1 VDFDLGPVFANL
13 PFLIAGLQGTLTVSA
28 GALVVGSAVGLGIA
42 LLRLARPRPL
52 QVVGGLYVDFI
63 RSVPLLILL
72 VLFVYA
78 LPIVIENATGSS
90 IRIDALVAGIIGLG
104 LYAAAY
110 LAEVF
115 RAGILAV
122 PSGQREAAL
131 STGMTERQ
139 AFRRIVLPQAVRK
152 IIPPTTSTIL
162 SLIKDSAVTF
172 AIAVPELMAK
182 AGSLNNALQRP
193 IEVFLVVAAIYL
205 VITYPL
211 LLLSERLQRSAAAGA

>member
-1 VDFDLGPVFANL
+1 MTIDFGPVFANL
-13 PFLIAGLQGTLTVSA
+13 PFLIAGLEGTLTVSA
-28 GALVVGSAVGLGIA
+28 GALLVGAALGLAIA
-42 LLRLARPRPL
+42 LLRLSPSRPL
-52 QVVGGLYVDFI
+52 QFLGGLYVDFV

-78 LPIVIENATGSS
+78 VPIVVENLTGRSL
-90 IRIDALVAGIIGLG
+90 RIDALVAGILGLG

-131 STGMTERQ
+131 STGMTNRQ
-139 AFRRIVLPQAVRK
+139 AFRRIVLPQAGRK
-152 IIPPTTSTIL
+152 IIPPATSTVL
-162 SLIKDSAVTF
+162 SLVKDSAVTF
-172 AIAVPELMAK
+172 AIAVPELIAK
-182 AGSLNNALQRP
+182 AGSLNNGLQRP
-193 IEVFLVVAAIYL
+193 IEVFLVVAGIYL

-211 LLLSERLQRSAAAGA
+211 LLLSERLQRSAASSA

>member
-1 VDFDLGPVFANL
+1 MSLDFGPVFDNL
-13 PFLIAGLQGTLTVSA
+13 PFLVAGLEGTLKVSV
-28 GALVVGSAVGLGIA
+28 GAIAVGAAMGLAIA
-42 LLRLARPRPL
+42 LLRLSGSRALRFA
-52 QVVGGLYVDFI
+52 GGLYVDFV

-78 LPIVIENATGSS
+78 LPIVVEDLTGRT
-90 IRIDALVAGIIGLG
+90 IRIDALLAGILGLG

-131 STGMTERQ
+131 STGMTGRQ
-139 AFRRIVLPQAVRK
+139 AFRRVVLPQAARK
-152 IIPPTTSTIL
+152 VIPPATSSIL
-162 SLIKDSAVTF
+162 SLVKDSSVTF

-193 IEVFLVVAAIYL
+193 NEVFLVVALIYL

-211 LLLSERLQRSAAAGA
+211 LLLSDWVQRRAAAAV

>member
-1 VDFDLGPVFANL
+1 VSLDFGPVFASL
-13 PFLIAGLQGTLTVSA
+13 PFLVAGLEGTLKVSV
-28 GALVVGSAVGLGIA
+28 GAMAVGAIVGLGIA
-42 LLRLARPRPL
+42 LLRLSTSRALRFA
-52 QVVGGLYVDFI
+52 GGLYVDFV

-78 LPIVIENATGSS
+78 LPIVIEDLTGRT
-90 IRIDALVAGIIGLG
+90 IRIDALLAGIFGLG

-131 STGMTERQ
+131 STGMTGRQ
-139 AFRRIVLPQAVRK
+139 AFRRVVLPQAARK
-152 IIPPTTSTIL
+152 VIPPATSSIL
-162 SLIKDSAVTF
+162 SLVKDSSVTF

-193 IEVFLVVAAIYL
+193 NEVFLVVAAIYL

-211 LLLSERLQRSAAAGA
+211 LLISDWVQRRAAAAA

>member
-1 VDFDLGPVFANL
+1 VSLDFGPVFDNL
-13 PFLIAGLQGTLTVSA
+13 PFLVAGLEGTLKVSV
-28 GALVVGSAVGLGIA
+28 GAIAVGAAMGLAIA
-42 LLRLARPRPL
+42 LLRLSGSRALRFA
-52 QVVGGLYVDFI
+52 GGLYVDFV

-78 LPIVIENATGSS
+78 LPIVVEDLTGRT
-90 IRIDALVAGIIGLG
+90 IRIDALLAGILGLG

-131 STGMTERQ
+131 STGMTGRQ
-139 AFRRIVLPQAVRK
+139 AFRRVVLPQAARK
-152 IIPPTTSTIL
+152 VIPPATSSIL
-162 SLIKDSAVTF
+162 SLVKDSSVTF

-193 IEVFLVVAAIYL
+193 NEVFLVVALIYL

-211 LLLSERLQRSAAAGA
+211 LLLSDWVQRRAAAAV

>member
-1 VDFDLGPVFANL
+1 MDFDLGPVFANL

>member
-1 VDFDLGPVFANL
+1 MQLDFGPVFANL

-28 GALVVGSAVGLGIA
+28 GAIAVGGAAGLGIA
-42 LLRLARPRPL
+42 MLRLSPARPLRIL
-52 QVVGGLYVDFI
+52 GGLYVDFI

-78 LPIVIENATGSS
+78 LPIVFENVTGQS
-90 IRIDALVAGIIGLG
+90 IRIDALLAGILGLG

-115 RAGILAV
+115 RTGILAV

-139 AFRRIVLPQAVRK
+139 AFRRIVLPQAARK
-152 IIPPTTSTIL
+152 IIPPATSTIL
-162 SLIKDSAVTF
+162 SLVKDSAVTF

-182 AGSLNNALQRP
+182 AGSLNNGLQRP
-193 IEVFLVVAAIYL
+193 IEVFLVVAAIYF
-205 VITYPL
+205 VVTYPL
-211 LLLSERLQRSAAAGA
+211 LLLSERLQRSATAG

>member
-1 VDFDLGPVFANL
+1 MDFDLGPVFANL

-182 AGSLNNALQRP
+182 AGSLNNGLQRP